1 MSAIIA
7 HFKQKRGDVRAQRK
21 AIMEVLSENPSKV
34 SVIAE
39 KTELPKDK
47 IVWNLLGLLRW
58 GNVEIIGEEEHEL
71 VFAATEVQK

>member
-21 AIMEVLSENPSKV
+21 AIMEVLSEGPSRV

-39 KTELPKDK
+39 ETELPKDK

-71 VFAATEVQK
+71 VFAATEV